1 MPYGNYTKKEQGYTP
16 DKDISLLFFINEFA
30 VRANKNNKK
39 TAS

>member
-16 DKDISLLFFINEFA
+16 DKDISLLFLINEFA